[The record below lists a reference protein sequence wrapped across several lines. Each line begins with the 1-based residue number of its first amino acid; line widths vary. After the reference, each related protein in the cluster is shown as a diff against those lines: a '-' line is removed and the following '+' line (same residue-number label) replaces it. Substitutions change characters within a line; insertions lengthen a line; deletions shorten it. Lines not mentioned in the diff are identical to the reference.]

1 MNAEEQYWV
10 SKLEAYAE
18 NPKYYNKIVLLD
30 ITEENLKALN
40 PVFNVTDVLD
50 YGDWHNL
57 YEILPYKEAETI
69 KSECLEYEK
78 EISDNVKFH
87 RTILY
92 SDMRFIT
99 QIISFSEIN

>member
-1 MNAEEQYWV
+1 MNKEEQYWV

-30 ITEENLKALN
+30 ITEDNLKALN

-57 YEILPYKEAETI
+57 
-69 KSECLEYEK
+69 
-78 EISDNVKFH
+78 
-87 RTILY
+87 
-92 SDMRFIT
+92 
-99 QIISFSEIN
+99 